1 MYHIFLVDDHP
12 LLLKA
17 YAALIGREPDMVVC
31 GQARTAE
38 EALQLIPQMHMDI
51 ALVDVSLNGSSGIE
65 LVEQLLEDRPEL
77 AIVVVSGH
85 EESIYAEVAINA
97 GARDYVMKRNTQQI
111 IPTIRR
117 VLAGLKAS
125 QK

>member
-1 MYHIFLVDDHP
+1 MYRIFLVDDHP

-17 YAALIGREPDMVVC
+17 YAALISHEPDMVVC

-51 ALVDVSLNGSSGIE
+51 VLVDVSLSGSSGIE
-65 LVEQLLEDRPEL
+65 LVEQLSKDRPEL

-85 EESIYAEVAINA
+85 EESIYAAVAINA

-117 VLAGLKAS
+117 VLAELESPHK
-125 QK
+125 